1 MLAPTTERD
10 GGFRM
15 LRKLL
20 FCFAM
25 LVVAGPAAADDVTRC
40 SREAGDVAIAA
51 CTRAINSGAGRPSIN
66 YTNRGVAYSE
76 RRQDRAIA
84 DYTRRYG

>member
-1 MLAPTTERD
+1 MLAPITERD

-25 LVVAGPAAADDVTRC
+25 LVVACPAAADDATRC
-40 SREAGDVAIAA
+40 AREAVRRDEIDALIA
-51 CTRAINSGAGRPSIN
+51 RAGR
-66 YTNRGVAYSE
+66 RK
-76 RRQDRAIA
+76 
-84 DYTRRYG
+84 